1 MRRLEKLRER
11 CFSMR
16 RIVALLMGIWA
27 IGAMADIVHVT
38 YQTSAGGTVATLAER
53 TMATGC
59 SYTTVPAPMKDG
71 FIFTHWSSS
80 ESDPLVVRD
89 AFGRALDAARFT
101 LYQDVTLTAHYRPV
115 SEDADGDGVPD
126 GWEFYWY
133 GNLAQDAASDTDGDG
148 YTFAEEL
155 ARGTNPLFPDTTAAG
170 GVSRVDSESFLYNP
184 HGYAPVIVRSEPVG
198 VLVTSSTNYLATG
211 ELWRTPAL
219 AVSDGFAYWTVDGV
233 AQRDAFGRALD
244 QVVVNPDATRVTE
257 VVAHVVTD
265 AAARQALYWYGRTDV
280 SPDSDTDGDG
290 YTFAEELAN
299 GTNPLF
305 PDTTAAGG
313 VSRVDSESFLY
324 NPHGSAPVIV
334 RSEPVGA
341 LFAAATNYV
350 AAGDFLRTPALAVS
364 DGFAYWTVDGI
375 AQRDAFGRALDQV
388 VVSPDATRVTEVVAH
403 VVTDEFARWSLYWY
417 GRTDVSPDSDTDG
430 DGYTFAEEI
439 ANGTNPLFP
448 DTTAAG
454 GVSWVDSVTVE
465 ANLQPFDP
473 ATGTVVGDVFEPLFT
488 SPFAGNAATS
498 RTFGPNARPV
508 VTDVNGDG
516 VFDLVILWDG
526 GYEVYLNGGTAGNPT
541 FTRAEG
547 ISTNGLDLAQGS
559 LAVLDGLTLDV
570 SPTDAVSCAFGDVD
584 QDGIVD
590 LLVSDADGRIWFYR
604 GMGENVFALQHKVW
618 GGSHAGFASGLTIA
632 LVDWDGDGDLDCV
645 CGTADGKLML
655 LVDPRVGRPT
665 NVQATAGADSVVLTW
680 DPNGNSRVR
689 GYGIYRGTDTNAYDV
704 IESQWPLP
712 RYRDVPEIV
721 QDYYYR
727 VTSLSRF
734 YTTGNSLP
742 TVSESS
748 PTDAV
753 YVQFRP
759 RAWLTGTSGFTGSNI
774 TVVVS
779 MDNSMGV
786 SAEGLSLDFAY
797 DPAVLEPRGMRTTG
811 LTENVAFGMSGS
823 NGAWRFAATGGAI
836 ATGAGRFLLLD
847 FRIRPVHDITETT
860 VTLTA
865 AVVKALDGRAVSLD
879 VPQSAKVE
887 ISDSNPLVPA
897 VVAVRVA
904 DASVASE
911 TAFDLPV
918 TVTSS
923 ERLTNFTA
931 MVVWDAALLELR
943 GATGATLVGGGT
955 DGTARIRGAGGDCAM
970 NFYAR
975 DPASSSTNFTAH
987 VSLTDI
993 AAVDA
998 HGFSVGA
1005 DDVAGVV
1012 LIRNAHPWVPAT
1024 VRVGVGSAKADT
1036 LAEFDVPVMFT
1047 SSERLTNLTATVAWN
1062 ADVLELR
1069 GIVGGATLT
1078 DAGTSGT
1085 ARLSGDG
1092 GDFTLK
1098 FYAKD
1103 QHTTSRTDVRLS
1115 NMTVVDA
1122 HGFVVRAE
1130 DAKGIVLIRDSK
1142 PLVPAGVVLNV
1153 STVSSDTLREFTVP
1167 IPVASTKVLTNLAF
1181 TVGWDASVLELHGAS
1196 GGAFIDGAVGNGSAR
1211 IGVRDTVPATLYLT
1225 FYAKDQHTVSET
1237 SVTLGAASAMCIDG
1251 LAANVTTVDG
1261 TVRLTDANVPV
1272 PVELTVAT
1280 YNARVKSGEAFKV
1293 PIGATA
1299 SGDLATLTVDVEW
1312 DDLLLSFGGCAAARI
1327 ETVSANRRRL
1337 VFACEGNYSLF
1348 NLDFTAARIVGLQSN
1363 AWTRVI
1369 AASGVGRNGLAA
1381 VLKTEL
1387 PRTGEV
1393 VIVREIGRYDPGD
1406 LDGDGAYTANDEL
1419 ILTGYISYLKM
1430 QKKGAN
1436 FAKMF
1441 ADGYLKQYGVDVRLA
1456 GAAARAADVN
1466 GDGQVTSS
1474 DIAMLQMLIAESE
1487 GAGK

>member
-1 MRRLEKLRER
+1 
-11 CFSMR
+11 
-16 RIVALLMGIWA
+16 MGI
-27 IGAMADIVHVT
+27 
-38 YQTSAGGTVATLAER
+38 
-53 TMATGC
+53 
-59 SYTTVPAPMKDG
+59 
-71 FIFTHWSSS
+71 
-80 ESDPLVVRD
+80 
-89 AFGRALDAARFT
+89 
-101 LYQDVTLTAHYRPV
+101 
-115 SEDADGDGVPD
+115 
-126 GWEFYWY
+126 
-133 GNLAQDAASDTDGDG
+133 
-148 YTFAEEL
+148 
-155 ARGTNPLFPDTTAAG
+155 
-170 GVSRVDSESFLYNP
+170 
-184 HGYAPVIVRSEPVG
+184 
-198 VLVTSSTNYLATG
+198 
-211 ELWRTPAL
+211 
-219 AVSDGFAYWTVDGV
+219 
-233 AQRDAFGRALD
+233 
-244 QVVVNPDATRVTE
+244 
-257 VVAHVVTD
+257 
-265 AAARQALYWYGRTDV
+265 
-280 SPDSDTDGDG
+280 
-290 YTFAEELAN
+290 
-299 GTNPLF
+299 
-305 PDTTAAGG
+305 
-313 VSRVDSESFLY
+313 
-324 NPHGSAPVIV
+324 
-334 RSEPVGA
+334 
-341 LFAAATNYV
+341 
-350 AAGDFLRTPALAVS
+350 
-364 DGFAYWTVDGI
+364 
-375 AQRDAFGRALDQV
+375 
-388 VVSPDATRVTEVVAH
+388 
-403 VVTDEFARWSLYWY
+403 
-417 GRTDVSPDSDTDG
+417 
-430 DGYTFAEEI
+430 
-439 ANGTNPLFP
+439 
-448 DTTAAG
+448 
-454 GVSWVDSVTVE
+454 
-465 ANLQPFDP
+465 
-473 ATGTVVGDVFEPLFT
+473 
-488 SPFAGNAATS
+488 
-498 RTFGPNARPV
+498 
-508 VTDVNGDG
+508 
-516 VFDLVILWDG
+516 
-526 GYEVYLNGGTAGNPT
+526 
-541 FTRAEG
+541 
-547 ISTNGLDLAQGS
+547 
-559 LAVLDGLTLDV
+559 
-570 SPTDAVSCAFGDVD
+570 
-584 QDGIVD
+584 
-590 LLVSDADGRIWFYR
+590 
-604 GMGENVFALQHKVW
+604 
-618 GGSHAGFASGLTIA
+618 
-632 LVDWDGDGDLDCV
+632 
-645 CGTADGKLML
+645 
-655 LVDPRVGRPT
+655 
-665 NVQATAGADSVVLTW
+665 
-680 DPNGNSRVR
+680 
-689 GYGIYRGTDTNAYDV
+689 
-704 IESQWPLP
+704 
-712 RYRDVPEIV
+712 
-721 QDYYYR
+721 
-727 VTSLSRF
+727 
-734 YTTGNSLP
+734 
-742 TVSESS
+742 
-748 PTDAV
+748 
-753 YVQFRP
+753 
-759 RAWLTGTSGFTGSNI
+759 
-774 TVVVS
+774 
-779 MDNSMGV
+779 
-786 SAEGLSLDFAY
+786 SAEGLTLDFAY
-797 DPAVLEPRGMRTTG
+797 DPTVLEPRGMRTTG

-847 FRIRPVHDITETT
+847 FRIRPVHNITETT

-955 DGTARIRGAGGDCAM
+955 DGTARIRGAGGDFAL

-1005 DDVAGVV
+1005 DDVADVV
-1012 LIRNAHPWVPAT
+1012 LIRNAHPWVPATVTISAESRRVDTLETVTVPFAVASDIALASGRFVVEWDTAALELRGGAAETGAGRAAVDATGDFALTFFARDQHAISQTQVRLVAAEVTDAHGFVVRPLVPVVSVILIRDAHPLVPAEVALSLGDVAVPTEAAFAMALAVSSTEALTNLVLELSWDAALLELREAVGARLLPGATAGTATLVSDDGADIALRFYAKENHTVGATEVTVRPLSGRDRNGLAAVLPGTVIGRIVLADSNPWVPAT

-1047 SSERLTNLTATVAWN
+1047 SSERLTNLTTTVAWN

-1130 DAKGIVLIRDSK
+1130 DAKGVVLIRDSK

-1153 STVSSDTLREFTVP
+1153 STVSSETLREFTVP
-1167 IPVASTKVLTNLAF
+1167 ILVTSTKVLTNLAF

-1211 IGVRDTVPATLYLT
+1211 IGVRDTVPAMLYLM

-1251 LAANVTTVDG
+1251 LAANVMTVDG

-1299 SGDLATLTVDVEW
+1299 SGDLAMLTVDVEW
-1312 DDLLLSFGGCAAARI
+1312 DDSLLSFGGCAAARI

-1436 FAKMF
+1436 YAKMF
-1441 ADGYLKQYGVDVRLA
+1441 ADGYLKQYGVDVRLT